1 MKYNRRSFLQTGSN
15 LVGATALAAA
25 FPAILPARHSGIGP
39 NDQVNLGLIGCKQR
53 GYRVLRQHLG
63 IEGVNCVA
71 LCDIDETVLAEK
83 RQALEKDYGQRP
95 KVYRDFRKMLEQP
108 DIDAVII
115 GTPDHWHCL
124 PMVYACQAEKDVYVE
139 KPLANTIAEGEVMVR
154 AARRYNRIVQ
164 VGQQQRSGPVW
175 NDVMAYLKSGKLGHI
190 RKTNIWANF
199 NYGLG
204 PKKVP
209 NTATPSDVDYDFWLG
224 PAPAR
229 PFNPSR
235 FHGVWRHFWDYG
247 GGLMT
252 DFGAHLID
260 MALWV
265 KDITTPPQTILAYG
279 AQMDRPD
286 LAKETFDTMSVVY
299 SLGDYSIQW
308 ESSAGKQIGPYGRNY
323 GLAFLGDKGTLV
335 VNRAGWQV
343 LPEWDGEAKAHKVE
357 EYTSEKYNQ
366 GHDDHMRNFIDC
378 VKSRQPT
385 VCPTEVGANVA
396 LYAHA
401 ANIAVRTGEGKL
413 EWDAAKGRF
422 RGSKAANRLI
432 KPNYRKPWTFP
443 RV

>member
-1 MKYNRRSFLQTGSN
+1 MGS
-15 LVGATALAAA
+15 T
-25 FPAILPARHSGIGP
+25 FPAILRARHPGIAS
-39 NDQVNLGLIGCKQR
+39 NDQVNLGVIGCNKR
-53 GYRVLRQHLG
+53 GFRVLRQHLAIG
-63 IEGVNCVA
+63 GVNCVA
-71 LCDIDETVLAEK
+71 LCDIDEGVLADK
-83 RQALEKDYGQRP
+83 SRILEAEFEQRP
-95 KVYRDFRKMLEQP
+95 KIYRDFRKLLEQK

-124 PMVYACQAEKDVYVE
+124 PMVYACQAGKDVYVE

-154 AARRYNRIVQ
+154 AARRYNRVVQ

-175 NDVMAYLKSGKLGHI
+175 KEVMDYLKSGKLGHI

-204 PKKVP
+204 PERVP
-209 NTATPSDVDYDFWLG
+209 DEPVPQGVDYDFWLG
-224 PAPAR
+224 PAPER
-229 PFNPSR
+229 PFNPAR

-265 KDITTPPQTILAYG
+265 KDITTPPETILAYG
-279 AQMDRPD
+279 SQLGRPG
-286 LAKETFDTMSVVY
+286 LAKETYDTMSVVY

-308 ESSAGKQIGPYGRNY
+308 ESSAGKQTGPYGRNY

-343 LPEWDGEAKAHKVE
+343 LPEWDNEAGAHKVE
-357 EYTSEKYNQ
+357 EFVSEKYNQ

-378 VKSRQPT
+378 IKSREKT
-385 VCPTEVGANVA
+385 ACPVETGANVA

-401 ANIAVRTGEGKL
+401 ANIAVRTGEAKL
-413 EWDAAKGRF
+413 EWDADKGKF
-422 RGSKAANRLI
+422 RGAKAANRLL
-432 KPNYRKPWTFP
+432 KPEYRKPWTFP
-443 RV
+443 KV